1 MKMKKKNMMMIKKK
15 HDDATADEHDER
27 YDDDNISPLSCSYHP
42 VPVAFVNGFRTPRPR
57 PFPQVRRHAVA
68 IDHLMVHVDQ
78 KNERMVHVFPKRG
91 VLKYMG
97 EYEINMIG

>member
-1 MKMKKKNMMMIKKK
+1 MKK

-57 PFPQVRRHAVA
+57 PSPQVRRHAVA
-68 IDHLMVHVDQ
+68 VDHLWNCQGISQWLIVGLG
-78 KNERMVHVFPKRG
+78 PG
-91 VLKYMG
+91 SLG
-97 EYEINMIG
+97 L